1 LDIAAQVLYARRREW
16 AVSADD
22 VLRRRTTVWV
32 RGESP
37 EALRKTEELFGV
49 PAQSSVSPHTA
60 S

>member
-1 LDIAAQVLYARRREW
+1 VLYARRREW
-16 AVSADD
+16 AVSVDD

-37 EALRKTEELFGV
+37 EARRKTELLLGV
-49 PAQSSVSPHTA
+49 PIHSSVSPHAA